1 MEMSLL
7 LLIGYAFSI
16 TPLLR
21 LIPFITARH
30 EDFKFREGNVF
41 TCAVCLWEGGVC
53 PGGEYARG
61 WVLTQPSR
69 HGIQW
74 DTVDKRAV
82 RILMECFLVSLNF
95 LLSRSATTLSVTQ
108 YIQKMF
114 SKARPTSDCKRPNDF
129 SEYMFTAN
137 TQTER

>member
-1 MEMSLL
+1 MGGGGYVQGVNMSGGGYSPPYME
-7 LLIGYAFSI
+7 
-16 TPLLR
+16 
-21 LIPFITARH
+21 
-30 EDFKFREGNVF
+30 V
-41 TCAVCLWEGGVC
+41 
-53 PGGEYARG
+53 RG

-74 DTVDKRAV
+74 DTVGKRAG

-95 LLSRSATTLSVTQ
+95 LLSRSATTLSVIQ
-108 YIQKMF
+108 YKQKMF

-137 TQTER
+137 TQTEG